1 MIVVVVSFRVF
12 RRRRRPFLCLLWV
25 SSSVSSQPSPFLPE
39 AFDGIFFLRD
49 GRVHAQP
56 RKRRRRRFRRVL
68 VSSSDSR
75 VVGRIIIIIRSSSKV
90 VFVRE
95 EKPRPKRRRQ
105 NR

>member
-12 RRRRRPFLCLLWV
+12 RRRRRRPFLCLLWV

-56 RKRRRRRFRRVL
+56 RKRRRRFRRVL